1 MCCDMLYASV
11 TPAFLCQRASWGWSL
26 VGEAPIRLPRKLTV
40 NRAKEMILLGEQMTA
55 QEAYLF
61 GIVNKVFPKAHIFE
75 DVDSIVDR
83 LLSVAPLAIRGV
95 KAIVSHAIV
104 DGNIDAAH
112 EVEKKLVHL
121 SDGDRGLPGGSA
133 GL

>member
-1 MCCDMLYASV
+1 
-11 TPAFLCQRASWGWSL
+11 
-26 VGEAPIRLPRKLTV
+26 
-40 NRAKEMILLGEQMTA
+40 MILLGGADDCPRGLSVRHRQ
-55 QEAYLF
+55 Q
-61 GIVNKVFPKAHIFE
+61 GVPKAHIFE

-112 EVEKKLVHL
+112 EVEKKLSIYLMETEDFQEAVRAFEEKRPPKFQ
-121 SDGDRGLPGGSA
+121 GR
-133 GL
+133 